1 MAVPFLD
8 LRRQYETL
16 KAEVD
21 AAIAEVV
28 DSAGF
33 IGGPQVAQFEREF
46 AAYCEAEHAV
56 ACASGTDGLY
66 LCLKALGIGPGDEV
80 ITVPCTFVAS
90 VGSIRMTGAKPV
102 LIDVRD
108 ETLNIDPGLVEEAVT
123 PQTRAIM
130 VVHLYGQPAE
140 MDRIVDIAS
149 GHNLRVVEDACQAHG
164 ARYEGRRV
172 GGIGTAASF
181 SFYPTK
187 NLGAYG
193 DGGCVTTNSRELA
206 DTMRS
211 LANHGRSTWTRHE
224 FEGINSRLDSLQAAV
239 LRVKLRHLDEWNEKR
254 RRLAALYHRQLEEVP
269 EIRTLETVQ
278 AAEPVYHLFIVR
290 LENREKVMEKLKER
304 QIGSAIYY
312 PTPVH
317 LQPAYA
323 ALGYREG
330 SFPITEQATREVLA
344 VPLHPE
350 MEEEQVEEVVGALKE
365 SIAG

>member
-1 MAVPFLD
+1 
-8 LRRQYETL
+8 
-16 KAEVD
+16 
-21 AAIAEVV
+21 VV

-33 IGGPQVAQFEREF
+33 IGGPQVARFEREF
-46 AAYCEAEHAV
+46 ASYCEVEHAV
-56 ACASGTDGLY
+56 ACASGTDALY

-80 ITVPCTFVAS
+80 VTVPCTFVAS
-90 VGSIRMTGAKPV
+90 VGSIRMAGAKPV
-102 LIDVRD
+102 LVDVRD
-108 ETLNIDPGLVEEAVT
+108 ETLNIDPELVEGALT
-123 PQTRAIM
+123 PRTRAIM

-140 MDRIVDIAS
+140 MDRVMEIA
-149 GHNLRVVEDACQAHG
+149 GRCNLRVVEDACQAHG
-164 ARYEGRRV
+164 ARYDGRRV
-172 GGIGTAASF
+172 GGIGAAASF

-206 DTMRS
+206 ETMRS
-211 LANHGRSTWTRHE
+211 MANHGRTTWTRHE
-224 FEGINSRLDSLQAAV
+224 LEGINSRLDALQAAV
-239 LRVKLRHLDEWNEKR
+239 LRVKLRHLDEWNQKR
-254 RRLAALYHRQLEEVP
+254 RRLAALYREQLEGVP
-269 EIRTLETVQ
+269 EIRTLESVE

-304 QIGSAIYY
+304 EIGCTIYY

-330 SFPITEQATREVLA
+330 SFPVAEQATREVLA

-350 MEEEQVEEVVGALKE
+350 MEEEQVEEVVRALRE
-365 SIAG
+365 SVAG